1 MTAELMLL
9 LIVIV
14 VALFT
19 FQGYKQG
26 FLRIIFSFVS
36 ILLAIWLVVRIS
48 PMISDYLMEKT
59 KISTITEKK
68 IMELFED
75 KNSERDNTIYENQIE
90 TIQSYTLPDLL
101 KGMLV
106 KNDTPEVYTKLLVTA
121 FEEYVA
127 RFLSKLFIKILVF
140 VISLLLVYV
149 ILKITVLSLDFIGK
163 IPVINGL
170 NRMAGALI
178 GLSEGFM
185 VIWLFLLIM
194 TLFAGSVA
202 GQKFFEMVNGNK
214 VLSLFYSTDV
224 FINLMD
230 R

>member
-14 VALFT
+14 VGLFT

-36 ILLAIWLVVRIS
+36 ILLAIWLVVKIS
-48 PMISDYLMEKT
+48 PVISDYLMEKT
-59 KISTITEKK
+59 KISIVMENKITE
-68 IMELFED
+68 IFEE
-75 KNSERDNTIYENQIE
+75 KNSERDNTIYENQIK
-90 TIQSYTLPDLL
+90 TIHSYTLPDLI

-106 KNDTPEVYTKLLVTA
+106 KNNTPEIYTSLLVTA

-140 VISLLLVYV
+140 LISLSLVYV
-149 ILKITVLSLDFIGK
+149 ILKITILSLDFIGK
-163 IPVINGL
+163 MPVIHGL

-178 GLSEGFM
+178 GLTEGFM
-185 VIWLFLLIM
+185 VVWFFLLIM
-194 TLFAGSVA
+194 TLFAGSSA
-202 GQKFFEMVNGNK
+202 GQKFFEMVNANK

-224 FINLMD
+224 FLNMMD